1 MSDYGLAQAILDDSS
16 EEDYQPAERRVDE
29 DSSYDDDEINIFQ
42 TFNPTMANEEDQE
55 DFHSSEAESGRDSPM
70 EQDSDSSDDDV
81 KPELKPVNSK
91 LTSKSKK
98 RAREESD
105 FSSDDQVSEDNSS
118 EEDDTP
124 SPSSSS
130 STSSK
135 SSKRKLAS
143 PFGLPPIK
151 TAPSTIAFD
160 DNRSQPKPTTSSLD
174 FHSPQFGAL
183 ACLFAPT
190 AWNVRLLGKIT
201 LTLEFTEELRSEKDQ
216 INIWK
221 KLIKPIK
228 PTKTHTR
235 LYAKNTGVKG
245 GVVAGIKTWNK
256 KGEPGSNGIPVLTIG
271 RIFELIV
278 TDQIRCETLE
288 MEAAVHALTS
298 LTTPSAKVYN
308 APMIRTL
315 CRKILPLTKKSN
327 KNNSN
332 KKSNK
337 KSKTSSASSNAS
349 SNASSTSFQ
358 VECHVYASRLL
369 FYLIAFEPFRAIM
382 NLLVP
387 CKNSAKCIRPRY
399 KNPIQQPVKF
409 LRSTQSNATKPSLY
423 SSNNNESQNDLPN
436 GWQQIASN
444 KKPGKFFYYN
454 PNTKQKQW
462 KRPKDEQNSSSS
474 SSAPSS
480 STSTSTTSSSST
492 SSTSTSSTS
501 FSSSS
506 LITTSLEDPFTLS
519 AMLRSQEHTGY
530 VEAIQPLG
538 LALQMKD
545 YQKQSLQWMIV
556 GLVFCLT
563 LTQLPFSRTNITFSF
578 FCYIIN

>member
-135 SSKRKLAS
+135 SSKGKLAS

-332 KKSNK
+332 KQSNKKSNKKFNK

-474 SSAPSS
+474 SSASSS

-556 GLVFCLT
+556 GVVVCL
-563 LTQLPFSRTNITFSF
+563 SSV
-578 FCYIIN
+578 

>member
-1 MSDYGLAQAILDDSS
+1 MSDYGLAQATLDDSS

-55 DFHSSEAESGRDSPM
+55 DFHSSGESGRDSPM

-332 KKSNK
+332 KQSNKKSNKKFNK

-474 SSAPSS
+474 SSASSS

-556 GLVFCLT
+556 GVTVCL
-563 LTQLPFSRTNITFSF
+563 SSV
-578 FCYIIN
+578 